1 MNWAESST
9 KNCSHSHFYTSLQS
23 TEPLHCNIG
32 LGNAQLCIY
41 YEISSK
47 NWCLLHCCFTKAHF
61 ASDNI
66 SRGRYASS
74 RCSRV
79 FYIFHRM
86 VEPYPT
92 LQWVMLDVTEHFWPK
107 IWSHFRPYCL
117 SLHSL
122 TVSFSSEPQLI
133 FSHFFRN
140 FVGLLQDYFLSI
152 SVLMLIPIISYIAQG
167 QCFNFL
173 LLN

>member
-1 MNWAESST
+1 MHTT
-9 KNCSHSHFYTSLQS
+9 KSAPKLATSYIAASQNHILPVITFHVAGMLHLGAVEFSTSL
-23 TEPLHCNIG
+23 TEWLSLIQH
-32 LGNAQLCIY
+32 Y
-41 YEISSK
+41 K
-47 NWCLLHCCFTKAHF
+47 
-61 ASDNI
+61 
-66 SRGRYASS
+66 
-74 RCSRV
+74 
-79 FYIFHRM
+79 
-86 VEPYPT
+86 EPCPT
-92 LQWVMLDVTEHFWPK
+92 LQRALLDVTEHFWPK

-122 TVSFSSEPQLI
+122 TVSFSSEPQMI

-173 LLN
+173 LWN